1 MGNLTVK
8 TGNIAGNLTKFF
20 QTSQM
25 HQDLPGG
32 MGGFGFGRYIMKN
45 TFSCCF
51 LFFLFAL
58 LLLLSLLFSGFLFE
72 LTNK

>member
-32 MGGFGFGRYIMKN
+32 MGGFGFGRYIIEKYVLL
-45 TFSCCF
+45 
-51 LFFLFAL
+51 LFFI
-58 LLLLSLLFSGFLFE
+58 FLVCSIAVIVAVVFRFFI
-72 LTNK
+72 